1 MNIDKVIA
9 GLPLKS
15 TVERRAIQDNA
26 ERWLRS
32 GTADQRESARAVLTA
47 LEDLQGQEAE
57 ALAQH
62 VAGLSKAARVA
73 EAFSDPAM
81 TDTERAVV
89 QVLLNNP
96 GSSSAA
102 LTAALG
108 WRGQAWHLHFGTMC
122 FNRRARLW
130 PAPPAEARDADFYSG
145 ILADFDSTTAGFTM
159 NPDAAAGFAAIGIKP
174 TART

>member
-1 MNIDKVIA
+1 MNVDKVIA

-15 TVERRAIQDNA
+15 TAERKAILDNA
-26 ERWLRS
+26 ERWLRT
-32 GTADQRESARAVLTA
+32 GTAEQRESARAVVA
-47 LEDLQGQEAE
+47 AMEELQAREAE
-57 ALAQH
+57 FLAQH
-62 VAGLSKAARVA
+62 VAGLPKAARVA

-81 TDTERAVV
+81 TDTEKAVM
-89 QVLLNNP
+89 QVLLDNP

-145 ILADFDSTTAGFTM
+145 ILADFDSSNAGFTM
-159 NPDAAAGFAAIGIKP
+159 NPEAEAGFAAIGIKP